1 MFWMKLIVP
10 TTRNG
15 TATIISAISND
26 VKCDMAYTI
35 FDVNTDDIKMKSER

>member
-1 MFWMKLIVP
+1 MKLIVP

-26 VKCDMAYTI
+26 VKCAI
-35 FDVNTDDIKMKSER
+35 ILNKSLDC